1 MKHSTEEKYAAE
13 VFKYQE
19 QEYLILMPAWIAH
32 NTSKIERDSI
42 VHDAFQ
48 GKQDKTVYWLEETE
62 WSHPLAETNNW
73 KCRVFVVN
81 ASYEKQFI
89 QQNLSQLEKM
99 FGSRGNFNGSFKR
112 FQKSRG
118 KSFSQQ
124 VGRKLRKS

>member
-19 QEYLILMPAWIAH
+19 QEYLILMPVWIAH

-48 GKQDKTVYWLEETE
+48 GQQDKTVYWLEETP
-62 WSHPLAETNNW
+62 WSHPLAESNNW
-73 KCRVFVVN
+73 KCRVFVVS
-81 ASYEKQFI
+81 ALHEKQFV
-89 QQNLSQLEKM
+89 QQNLPELEKK

-112 FQKSRG
+112 FRKARG

-124 VGRKLRKS
+124 IGKKIRRP